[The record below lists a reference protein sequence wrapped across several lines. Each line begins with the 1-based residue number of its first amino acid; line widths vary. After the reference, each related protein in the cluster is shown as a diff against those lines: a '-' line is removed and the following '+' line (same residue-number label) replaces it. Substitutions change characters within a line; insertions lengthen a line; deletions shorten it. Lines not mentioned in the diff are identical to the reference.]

1 MKKLIIRIKAIIL
14 ILKAE
19 LVEHNYNKYKLNG
32 NVKGLLKCTE
42 EIQEINKRLNK
53 LATTFVG
60 LEWKD

>member
-19 LVEHNYNKYKLNG
+19 LVEHNYNKHKLSG

-42 EIQEINKRLNK
+42 EIQEIHKRLNK
-53 LATTFVG
+53 LATTFVE
-60 LEWKD
+60 LR

>member
-19 LVEHNYNKYKLNG
+19 LIEYNYNKYKLSG

-53 LATTFVG
+53 LATTFVE
-60 LEWKD
+60 LR